1 VPHTPSR
8 LDRPRLVTFGDDAQ
22 TSNLTRAAEPY
33 GDGEGGGVGLGA
45 DTRIRDA
52 AARGIAETDQSHP
65 FVRAS
70 SRRSNSVAVVIT
82 EPTVRLFADPFFSTL
97 LKGIHDALAERSML
111 MALLTPQSAREMAMA
126 QCYLLANHADGA
138 ILASLHGDNQLPN
151 RLREAGIPTVVCGTP
166 ARGIVASYVDS
177 DNRQGATMAVQHLI
191 SLGRRKIATISGNLD
206 MTTAVE
212 RQQGYRDALVTAGI
226 PLEPTLEEV
235 ADYLPNRAHM
245 AMERL
250 LLNHPDVDAVF
261 AASDLM
267 AASAIRVLHQ
277 ARKRIPEDV
286 AVVGFD
292 DSPTA
297 RTTRPSLTSIRQPI
311 EEIGREA
318 VNILLR
324 EMQEPEKTTRK
335 FIFATDLVARESTI
349 GAEAA
354 GTAD

>member
-1 VPHTPSR
+1 MPHTPPR
-8 LDRPRLVTFGDDAQ
+8 LERPRFVTLGDDGQ
-22 TSNLTRAAEPY
+22 VSNSTGAVAAGSGVEPGLGMDSRIPQGAARAIAEPDQTHY
-33 GDGEGGGVGLGA
+33 
-45 DTRIRDA
+45 
-52 AARGIAETDQSHP
+52 AAR
-65 FVRAS
+65 RL
-70 SRRSNSVAVVIT
+70 SRRSSSVAVVIT
-82 EPTVRLFADPFFSTL
+82 ESTARLFADPFFSTL

-111 MALLTPQSAREMAMA
+111 MALLAPQSAREMAVV
-126 QCYLLANHADGA
+126 QSYLLANHMDGA
-138 ILASLHGDNQLPN
+138 VLASLHGDNQLPN
-151 RLREAGIPTVVCGTP
+151 RLRDAGIPTVVCGTP

-177 DNRQGATMAVQHLI
+177 DNRQGATMAVEHLI
-191 SLGRRKIATISGNLD
+191 SLGRRKIATITGNLD
-206 MTTAVE
+206 TTTAVE
-212 RQQGYRDALVTAGI
+212 RQQGYRDALVSAGI

-267 AASAIRVLHQ
+267 AAAAIRVLHQ
-277 ARKRIPEDV
+277 ARRRIPEDV

-297 RTTRPSLTSIRQPI
+297 RATRPSLTSIRQPI

-324 EMQEPEKTTRK
+324 DMQEPETATRK
-335 FIFATDLVARESTI
+335 FIFATDLVVRESTL

-354 GTAD
+354 GIAD